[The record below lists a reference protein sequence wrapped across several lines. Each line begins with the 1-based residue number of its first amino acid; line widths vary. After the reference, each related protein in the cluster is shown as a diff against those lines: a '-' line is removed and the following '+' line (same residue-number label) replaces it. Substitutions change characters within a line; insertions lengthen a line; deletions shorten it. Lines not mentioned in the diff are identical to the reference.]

1 MPLRCL
7 RCDHNAC
14 MYNDVV
20 VSIQVR
26 DVPEQV
32 RDMLAQVARSRG
44 QSMQAYLLA
53 LLEEDARRARNVMLL
68 RRVRE
73 TGGGYVAAPGET
85 AEELDAIRAE
95 RDQRNTGD
103 A

>member
-1 MPLRCL
+1 M
-7 RCDHNAC
+7 
-14 MYNDVV
+14 

-32 RDMLAQVARSRG
+32 RDTLAKVAKLRG

-53 LLEEDARRARNVMLL
+53 LLEEDARRAGNVMLL
-68 RRVRE
+68 KQIRE
-73 TGGGYVAAPGET
+73 IGGGYVAVPGET
-85 AEELDAIRAE
+85 AGELDTIRTG
-95 RDQRNTGD
+95 RDRRNAGD

>member
-1 MPLRCL
+1 
-7 RCDHNAC
+7 
-14 MYNDVV
+14 MYNAIV
-20 VSIQVR
+20 VSIQVL

-32 RDMLAQVARSRG
+32 RDTLAQVARSRG

-53 LLEEDARRARNVMLL
+53 PPEEDARRARNVMLL
-68 RRVRE
+68 KQVRE
-73 TGGGYVAAPGET
+73 NGGGYVAAPGET
-85 AEELDAIRAE
+85 AGELEVIRAG

>member
-1 MPLRCL
+1 
-7 RCDHNAC
+7 
-14 MYNDVV
+14 MYNDAV

-32 RDMLAQVARSRG
+32 RDTLAQVARSRG

-68 RRVRE
+68 RQLRE
-73 TGGGYVAAPGET
+73 PAAVMWPSPARRPGSLTRSAPGEISGT
-85 AEELDAIRAE
+85 PV
-95 RDQRNTGD
+95 TGD
-103 A
+103 RR

>member
-1 MPLRCL
+1 
-7 RCDHNAC
+7 
-14 MYNDVV
+14 MYNAIM

-32 RDMLAQVARSRG
+32 RDTLAEVARSRG

-68 RRVRE
+68 RQVRRAR
-73 TGGGYVAAPGET
+73 GGYVAGPGET
-85 AEELDAIRAE
+85 ASELDAIRAE
-95 RDQRNTGD
+95 RDQRD
-103 A
+103 AGGA